1 MAERFALSPNA
12 LNNLSA
18 YLPSSLTQQQASK
31 VVEAARIMA
40 QCVWEEGRIS
50 ARTER
55 MILNGFKDE
64 RETEQDKTDDK

>member
-1 MAERFALSPNA
+1 MTERFALSPNA

-18 YLPSSLTQQQASK
+18 YLPSSLTQQQVSK
-31 VVEAARIMA
+31 VIEAARMMA

-64 RETEQDKTDDK
+64 RETEQKEESK